1 MKVETRKQDEVKL
14 GGWEGGKCQ
23 PLSPLFRLPL
33 IATLLPLAAK
43 QGLHT
48 HKRQQ
53 GWSMVIVIQVL
64 PLQKNCHCTATSSST
79 VPSACATRL

>member
-53 GWSMVIVIQVL
+53 ALLSKGGHSATTL
-64 PLQKNCHCTATSSST
+64 NDCAGTAASSGT
-79 VPSACATRL
+79 VTSACATRL

>member
-53 GWSMVIVIQVL
+53 GWS
-64 PLQKNCHCTATSSST
+64 
-79 VPSACATRL
+79 